1 MTAEQLKKRT
11 DAIIDYWIAEV
22 QQYSIEQLNAKPS
35 ETSWS
40 IGQVGIHLWM
50 SAKGFFFK
58 NAERCLTG
66 EKTEKGKSKNWVG
79 YLVFLFGTM
88 PSVKVKMP
96 TQVAVEPRAPES
108 KEYLIAK
115 LEEVKQLAHAYI
127 DRIAQSDSS
136 LRTRHPFLGW
146 LNTAE
151 WVQLCNIHFRHHL
164 KQKKRVEQ
172 HFGWKGK

>member
-1 MTAEQLKKRT
+1 MNTAKLKQQT
-11 DAIIDYWIAEV
+11 DTIIDYWIDEISK
-22 QQYSIEQLNAKPS
+22 YNIEQINAKPAPD
-35 ETSWS
+35 SWS
-40 IGQVGIHLWM
+40 LGQVGIHLWM

-58 NAERCLTG
+58 NADRCLANEKAETG
-66 EKTEKGKSKNWVG
+66 KRKNMAG

-115 LEEVKQLAHAYI
+115 LQEIKELSHQYI
-127 DRIAQSDSS
+127 DKIPQSDVR

-151 WVQLCNIHFRHHL
+151 WIQLCNIHFRHHL
-164 KQKKRVEQ
+164 KQKKRIQ
-172 HFGWKGK
+172 AHFGWN

>member
-1 MTAEQLKKRT
+1 MDTAKLKAQT
-11 DAIIDYWIAEV
+11 DEIIDYWIAEV
-22 QQYSIEQLNAKPS
+22 QRYSLEQLNAKPS

-58 NAERCLTG
+58 NAERCLNH
-66 EKTEKGKSKNWVG
+66 EKTEQGKRKNLAG

-108 KEYLIAK
+108 KEYLINK
-115 LEEVKQLAHAYI
+115 LLEVKQLAHQYI
-127 DRIAQSDSS
+127 DRIAQSDNS
-136 LRTRHPFLGW
+136 LRTKHPFLGW

-164 KQKKRVEQ
+164 KQKRRIEA
-172 HFGWKGK
+172 HFGWN